1 MSETKRNKE
10 RVDRAWNKLYDRLDA
25 DGLLLLGRQD
35 RKRLS
40 ASMLWKWGAVA
51 AIWVGICV
59 FLTVTYRKVGES
71 VEAQALIMQ
80 ENTEQSTLV
89 TTLEDGSIV
98 YMGGET
104 SLQYPEHFSMDKR
117 EGSLQGNALFDVT
130 GNRERPFLIE
140 TEEVRIEVLGTMFHV
155 KSDVGS
161 TFELSVQRGKV
172 KVALKN
178 KNQEMYVN
186 AGEAV
191 TLKTHQLRFTD
202 YRDDTRIAHYWK
214 SMRFKDESLMNILR
228 VINMHSSGLQL
239 KTSPSLGERRLTV
252 AFSGEA
258 PESMA
263 ELICLAMNLKYTRE
277 GDIGVLSE

>member
-1 MSETKRNKE
+1 MSETKEIRKE
-10 RVDRAWNKLYDRLDA
+10 WIGHGINCMTVWMLTDFCYQA
-25 DGLLLLGRQD
+25 GRIGNVC
-35 RKRLS
+35 LHP
-40 ASMLWKWGAVA
+40 
-51 AIWVGICV
+51 CC
-59 FLTVTYRKVGES
+59 
-71 VEAQALIMQ
+71 
-80 ENTEQSTLV
+80 
-89 TTLEDGSIV
+89 GSGGCGC
-98 YMGGET
+98 YMGRNMCLFDCYLSKSGRIGRSPGFNYAGEHGAIYFGDHTRGWIYCLYGWET

-117 EGSLQGNALFDVT
+117 EVSLQGNALFDVT

-239 KTSPSLGERRLTV
+239 RLL
-252 AFSGEA
+252 
-258 PESMA
+258 PP
-263 ELICLAMNLKYTRE
+263 
-277 GDIGVLSE
+277 

>member
-10 RVDRAWNKLYDRLDA
+10 RVDQAWNKLYDRLDA
-25 DGLLLLGRQD
+25 DGLLLSDRQN

-51 AIWVGICV
+51 A
-59 FLTVTYRKVGES
+59 YRKVGEP
-71 VEAQALIMQ
+71 VEVRALIMQ

-117 EGSLQGNALFDVT
+117 EVSLQGNALFDVA

-178 KNQEMYVN
+178 KNQ
-186 AGEAV
+186 
-191 TLKTHQLRFTD
+191 D
-202 YRDDTRIAHYWK
+202 
-214 SMRFKDESLMNILR
+214 
-228 VINMHSSGLQL
+228 
-239 KTSPSLGERRLTV
+239 
-252 AFSGEA
+252 
-258 PESMA
+258 
-263 ELICLAMNLKYTRE
+263 
-277 GDIGVLSE
+277 

>member
-1 MSETKRNKE
+1 
-10 RVDRAWNKLYDRLDA
+10 
-25 DGLLLLGRQD
+25 
-35 RKRLS
+35 
-40 ASMLWKWGAVA
+40 
-51 AIWVGICV
+51 
-59 FLTVTYRKVGES
+59 
-71 VEAQALIMQ
+71 MQ

-117 EGSLQGNALFDVT
+117 EVSLQGNASVDVT
-130 GNRERPFLIE
+130 GNGKSFLIE
-140 TEEVRIEVLGTMFHV
+140 QRRSELSLGKMFHV

-277 GDIGVLSE
+277 GDIGVYPNKVGR

>member
-25 DGLLLLGRQD
+25 DGLLLSAGRIGTFVCIHVVEVGGCGCYMGRNMCLFD
-35 RKRLS
+35 CYLS
-40 ASMLWKWGAVA
+40 KSGR
-51 AIWVGICV
+51 IG
-59 FLTVTYRKVGES
+59 RS
-71 VEAQALIMQ
+71 QALIMQ

-117 EGSLQGNALFDVT
+117 EVSLQGNALFDVT

>member
-1 MSETKRNKE
+1 
-10 RVDRAWNKLYDRLDA
+10 
-25 DGLLLLGRQD
+25 
-35 RKRLS
+35 
-40 ASMLWKWGAVA
+40 
-51 AIWVGICV
+51 
-59 FLTVTYRKVGES
+59 
-71 VEAQALIMQ
+71 
-80 ENTEQSTLV
+80 
-89 TTLEDGSIV
+89 
-98 YMGGET
+98 
-104 SLQYPEHFSMDKR
+104 MDKR
-117 EGSLQGNALFDVT
+117 EVSLQGNALFDVA

-252 AFSGEA
+252 RLSA
-258 PESMA
+258 ESP
-263 ELICLAMNLKYTRE
+263 
-277 GDIGVLSE
+277 

>member
-1 MSETKRNKE
+1 M
-10 RVDRAWNKLYDRLDA
+10 DA
-25 DGLLLLGRQD
+25 DGLLLSGRQD

-51 AIWVGICV
+51 AIWIGIGV
-59 FLTVTYRKVGES
+59 FLTTTYRKVDES
-71 VEAQALIMQ
+71 VEAQVLLMR

-98 YMGGET
+98 YLGGET
-104 SLQYPEHFSMDKR
+104 SLRYPEHFSMDKR
-117 EGSLQGNALFDVT
+117 EVSLQGNALFDVT

-140 TEEVRIEVLGTMFHV
+140 TEEVRIEVLGTAFHV
-155 KSDVGS
+155 KSDAGS
-161 TFELSVQRGKV
+161 PFELSVQRGKV

-191 TLKTHQLRFTD
+191 TLETHQLRLTD
-202 YRDDTRIAHYWK
+202 YRDNTRIARYLE
-214 SMRFKDESLMNILR
+214 SMRFKDEPLMNILR
-228 VINMHSSGLQL
+228 VINLHSSGLQL
-239 KTSPSLGERRLTV
+239 QTSPYLGERRLTV
-252 AFSGEA
+252 AFSGES

>member
-1 MSETKRNKE
+1 MT
-10 RVDRAWNKLYDRLDA
+10 VWMLTDFCYQT
-25 DGLLLLGRQD
+25 GRIENVC
-35 RKRLS
+35 LHPCCGS
-40 ASMLWKWGAVA
+40 GGAVA
-51 AIWVGICV
+51 AIWVGIGV
-59 FLTVTYRKVGES
+59 FLTTTYRKVGEP
-71 VEAQALIMQ
+71 VEVRALIMQ

-117 EGSLQGNALFDVT
+117 EVSLQGNALFDVA

-178 KNQEMYVN
+178 KIKRCM
-186 AGEAV
+186 
-191 TLKTHQLRFTD
+191 
-202 YRDDTRIAHYWK
+202 
-214 SMRFKDESLMNILR
+214 SMQVKR
-228 VINMHSSGLQL
+228 
-239 KTSPSLGERRLTV
+239 
-252 AFSGEA
+252 
-258 PESMA
+258 
-263 ELICLAMNLKYTRE
+263 
-277 GDIGVLSE
+277 